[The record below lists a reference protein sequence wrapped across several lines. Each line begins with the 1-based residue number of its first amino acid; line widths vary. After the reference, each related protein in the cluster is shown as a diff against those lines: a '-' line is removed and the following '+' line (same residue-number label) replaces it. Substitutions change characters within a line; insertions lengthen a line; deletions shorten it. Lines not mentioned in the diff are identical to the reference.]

1 MNGQGKNMGTII
13 QVADSAPGST
23 CTHPTCAAPLPAGIT
38 LCHHHTEHLEAA
50 LREVPGT
57 WSSIRT
63 TACKLDV
70 GAGSVGGQGGSAS
83 SAEPA
88 DLDALDQAQTLS
100 VILTGWAGHLPTLAP
115 TGGAPAVAGWLV
127 SQLDLIRRQAW
138 AGDLLVELRDAL
150 NACARATD
158 RAGQRVFAG
167 MCPTVN
173 EDGVEC
179 GQPLYAL
186 TGRPY
191 ARCRTC
197 GEEWDVSDWRDR
209 ALAAAEL
216 QHGTAA
222 EISRMLSDPVTREAL
237 PQATIRQWARRGKLV
252 AADTRDGKPVYL
264 IGDVRAL
271 WAATK
276 AAGYKRA
283 TFAA

>member
-1 MNGQGKNMGTII
+1 MSGQRIKGTII
-13 QVADSAPGST
+13 QVADSVPGSP
-23 CTHPTCAAPLPAGIT
+23 CTHPSCTAPLPSGVT
-38 LCHHHTEHLEAA
+38 LCHRHTEQLEVA

-63 TACKLDV
+63 SACKLDV
-70 GAGSVGGQGGSAS
+70 GAGSVGGLGGSTS
-83 SAEPA
+83 PAEPA
-88 DLDALDQAQTLS
+88 NLDALDQAQTLS
-100 VILTGWAGHLPTLAP
+100 VIVTGWASHLSTLIP
-115 TGGAPAVAGWLV
+115 TGEAPAVAGWLV
-127 SQLDLIRRQAW
+127 SQLNLIRRQSW
-138 AGDLLVELRDAL
+138 AGDLLTELRDAL

-158 RAGQRVFAG
+158 RSGERVFAG
-167 MCPTVN
+167 MCPTLD
-173 EDGVEC
+173 EAGLEC

-197 GEEWDVSDWRDR
+197 DQEWDVSDWRER

-252 AADTRDGKPVYL
+252 AIDARDGRPVYL
-264 IGDVRAL
+264 IADVRDL

-283 TFAA
+283 AFAA